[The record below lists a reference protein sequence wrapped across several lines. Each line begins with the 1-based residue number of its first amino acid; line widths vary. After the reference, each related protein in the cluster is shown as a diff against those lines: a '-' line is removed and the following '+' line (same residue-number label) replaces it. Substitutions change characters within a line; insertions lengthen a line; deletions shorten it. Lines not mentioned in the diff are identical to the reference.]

1 MTGPTAYDQIRDR
14 ILGGAYAIQ
23 DHLVEAD
30 LAAQLAVSRTPV
42 REALR
47 RLASEGLV
55 IFQPNRGARVAGWT
69 DAELSEIFELR
80 ALLESYGARLAA
92 VRVTPD
98 QLKNLDEL
106 AKRMEDLVA
115 SDLGEKDFHLV
126 ALANNEFHLAV
137 LRAAGN
143 ERLVA
148 ILSSLVH
155 VPLVQLTFARYS
167 PEALQRSL
175 DHHRECLAALE
186 ANDGLWAES
195 VMRAHIL
202 AARAEQ
208 RTPPDEPPAK
218 SRAKTSQRTS
228 PVRAL

>member
-1 MTGPTAYDQIRDR
+1 MSSQSWRCAIARTTPYEAIKHR
-14 ILGGAYAIQ
+14 ILQGAYAID

-30 LAAQLAVSRTPV
+30 LAASFDVSRTPI
-42 REALR
+42 REALH
-47 RLASEGLV
+47 RLSSEGLV
-55 IFQPNRGARVAGWT
+55 TFEPNRGARVAGWS
-69 DAELSEIFELR
+69 DAELAEIFELR

-92 VRVTPD
+92 MRVTPA
-98 QLKNLDEL
+98 QLEELGQL
-106 AKRMEDLVA
+106 AKKMEDLVVA
-115 SDLGEKDFHLV
+115 NLDEKDFHQV
-126 ALANNEFHLAV
+126 ALANNEFHLGV

-155 VPLVQLTFARYS
+155 VPLVQRTFAHYS

-175 DHHRECLAALE
+175 AHHRECLEALA

-202 AARAEQ
+202 AARSV
-208 RTPPDEPPAK
+208 PA
-218 SRAKTSQRTS
+218 SSVDDGA
-228 PVRAL
+228 P

>member
-1 MTGPTAYDQIRDR
+1 MTRNVAYEAIRSR
-14 ILGGAYAIQ
+14 ILDGTFAVD

-30 LAAQLAVSRTPV
+30 LAGQLEVSRTPV

-55 IFQPNRGARVAGWT
+55 TFQPNRGTRVAGWSEV
-69 DAELSEIFELR
+69 ELAEIFELR

-92 VRVTPD
+92 ARVTD
-98 QLKNLDEL
+98 DDLDHMREL
-106 AKRMEDLVA
+106 AQHMEELVA
-115 SDLGEKDFHLV
+115 AAPGQEDFHQI
-126 ALANNEFHLAV
+126 ALANNSFHLAV

-155 VPLVQLTFARYS
+155 VPLVQRTFAHYS
-167 PEALQRSL
+167 SAALQRSL
-175 DHHRECLAALE
+175 AHHRECIEALARR
-186 ANDGLWAES
+186 DGLWAES

-202 AARAEQ
+202 AARQVPATG
-208 RTPPDEPPAK
+208 RPD
-218 SRAKTSQRTS
+218 
-228 PVRAL
+228 

>member
-1 MTGPTAYDQIRDR
+1 MTRSVAYEAIRDR
-14 ILGGAYAIQ
+14 ILDGTYSVD

-30 LAAQLAVSRTPV
+30 LASQLDVSRTPV

-55 IFQPNRGARVAGWT
+55 TFQPNRGTRVAGWT
-69 DAELSEIFELR
+69 EVELAEVFELR

-92 VRVTPD
+92 FRVTD
-98 QLKNLDEL
+98 EGLDEL
-106 AKRMEDLVA
+106 RELAQRMEDIVA
-115 SDLGEKDFHLV
+115 NANGQADFRQI
-126 ALANNEFHLAV
+126 ALANNEFHMGV

-148 ILSSLVH
+148 ILASLVH
-155 VPLVQLTFARYS
+155 VPLVQRTFARYS

-175 DHHRECLAALE
+175 VHHREIVEALQIR
-186 ANDGLWAES
+186 DGLWAES

-202 AARAEQ
+202 AARQ
-208 RTPPDEPPAK
+208 
-218 SRAKTSQRTS
+218 
-228 PVRAL
+228 ALA

>member
-1 MTGPTAYDQIRDR
+1 MTRSAAYVAIRDR
-14 ILGGAYAIQ
+14 ILDGRFAVD

-30 LAAQLAVSRTPV
+30 LAAQLDVSRTPV

-55 IFQPNRGARVAGWT
+55 TFQPNRGTRVAGWT
-69 DAELSEIFELR
+69 DAELAEIFELR

-92 VRVTPD
+92 TRVTD
-98 QLKNLDEL
+98 EGLANMREL
-106 AKRMEDLVA
+106 AGEMEDLVA
-115 SDLGEKDFHLV
+115 ADPGQEDFHQV
-126 ALANNEFHLAV
+126 ALANNAFHLAV

-155 VPLVQLTFARYS
+155 VPLVQRTFAHYS
-167 PEALQRSL
+167 PEALHRSL
-175 DHHRECLAALE
+175 AHHREIISALE
-186 ANDGLWAES
+186 MRDGLWAES

-202 AARAEQ
+202 AARQ
-208 RTPPDEPPAK
+208 VPATG
-218 SRAKTSQRTS
+218 R
-228 PVRAL
+228 LD